1 MRGAASSF
9 GITTS
14 ITVKT
19 FAAPSF
25 AKVFT
30 YDYQMTTSQASSAM
44 AAFQS
49 FVQTNIPAELGMEIN
64 MGKGNT
70 RGSISF
76 SLAGAWYGAQGSAL
90 NNTLAPLLAQ
100 LPKPQSVSFTGNGTY
115 IDSVRVLSGT
125 PLNTS
130 SGPDET
136 DTFYAKSLITPSGQ
150 PMTAAAISAYINYL
164 ATTGFD
170 SSTVSCI
177 VVYCLSLNSD
187 CIRRAGSLRSN
198 STAALIPRSTLF
210 LLIRPPS
217 SNVTRFSRSNSTPH
231 PPTFNLPIPALA
243 SLSSMVRFFLRT
255 SAVI

>member
-14 ITVKT
+14 ITVQT

-25 AKVFT
+25 AKVFE

-49 FVQTNIPAELGMEIN
+49 FVQTDIPAELGMEIN
-64 MGKGNT
+64 MGSGDS

-76 SLAGAWYGAQGSAL
+76 TLAGAWYGAQGSAL

-100 LPKPQSVSFTGNGTY
+100 LPKPKNVTFSGNGTY
-115 IDSVRVLSGT
+115 IDSVRVLSET
-125 PLNTS
+125 PLDTS
-130 SGPDET
+130 SEADET
-136 DTFYAKSLITPSGQ
+136 DTFYAKSLMTPSGQ

-170 SSTVSCI
+170 SAESTTVSCT
-177 VVYCLSLNSD
+177 VAYCFCLNFD
-187 CIRRAGSLRSN
+187 YFRRIGSLKSN
-198 STAALIPRSTLF
+198 SMAALIPRSILF

-217 SNVTRFSRSNSTPH
+217 SNVIRSSRSSSTPH
-231 PPTFNLPIPALA
+231 PSNTRLPIPALA
-243 SLSSMVRFFLRT
+243 SLSLMV
-255 SAVI
+255 